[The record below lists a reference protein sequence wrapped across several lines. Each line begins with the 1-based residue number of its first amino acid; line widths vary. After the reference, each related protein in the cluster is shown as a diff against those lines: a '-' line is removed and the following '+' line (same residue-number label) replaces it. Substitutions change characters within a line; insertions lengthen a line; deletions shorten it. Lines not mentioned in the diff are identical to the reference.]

1 MDNKLTAGW
10 CNRQAHS
17 LTTESAENANVSFS
31 ASTGLSPVPASKVQ
45 ECLLDFYKQPQ
56 G

>member
-17 LTTESAENANVSFS
+17 LTTESAENAKVSFS
-31 ASTGLSPVPASKVQ
+31 ASTGLSPVPASKVK
-45 ECLLDFYKQPQ
+45 ECFYNPKKNEQP
-56 G
+56 